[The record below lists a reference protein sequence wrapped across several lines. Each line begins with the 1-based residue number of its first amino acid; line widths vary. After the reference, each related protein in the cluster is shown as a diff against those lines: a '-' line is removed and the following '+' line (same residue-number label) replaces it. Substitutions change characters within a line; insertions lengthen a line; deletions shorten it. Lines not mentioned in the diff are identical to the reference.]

1 MVDNNKAVAEYVIP
15 LVTTTTKGTNKTSNE
30 MVRNA
35 ELLKYCRSSQY

>member
-15 LVTTTTKGTNKTSNE
+15 LVTTTKGTNKTSNE